1 MHNPL
6 LNPAYTDT
14 HGHAWTRMN
23 THTKAIDSG
32 A

>member
-14 HGHAWTRMN
+14 HGYAWIRMD
-23 THTKAIDSG
+23 THEYAYEDN
-32 A
+32 